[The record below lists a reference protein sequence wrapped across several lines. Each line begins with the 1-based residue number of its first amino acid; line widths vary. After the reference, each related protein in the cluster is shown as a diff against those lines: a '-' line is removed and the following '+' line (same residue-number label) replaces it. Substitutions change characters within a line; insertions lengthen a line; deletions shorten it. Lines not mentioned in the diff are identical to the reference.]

1 MFMVLCLKHKKRL
14 CMKSNPF
21 YYGGTIKDEYFCNRT
36 SELKILKD
44 DMYSGMNCLIY
55 APRRF
60 GKTSLVLRALK
71 ELQNSDKI
79 KYVFMDLMYV
89 STVEEFINNYF
100 NLLAKNLEEPTDKVV
115 NFFKSVLKIRPNINV
130 NFDVN
135 GTPNFSLAMTA
146 NDADQT
152 LEDVLNIALAFAKD
166 SKKIVIVFDEFQE
179 IANLGIEAKLRSVI
193 QQHSNNISYIFMG
206 SKKSLL
212 HQMFLNKNR
221 PFYKSVKHFKI
232 KEIGRD
238 DWLEFISSKFEKT
251 DKKIDSDIIDK
262 ILDITKGFPYYTQQF
277 SYEIWNLTNE
287 YTDNNI
293 FQEALKIILEREED
307 LFSIELE
314 NLTPNQRKALKIVVA
329 KNGENLY
336 DEQYLAKFKIKTG
349 SFQTALQGLLQ
360 KDILDK
366 NTNQYYFQDPLFEYW
381 VKSL

>member
-1 MFMVLCLKHKKRL
+1 
-14 CMKSNPF
+14 MKSNPF
-21 YYGGTIKDEYFCNRT
+21 YYGGTIKDEYFCNRVN
-36 SELKILKD
+36 ELKYLKD

-71 ELQNSDKI
+71 ELQKSDNV
-79 KYVFMDLMYV
+79 KYVFMDLMYI
-89 STVEEFINNYF
+89 STIEEFINQYF
-100 NLLAKNLEEPTDKVV
+100 NLLAKNLEEPTDKVI

-130 NFDVN
+130 NFDVS

-146 NDADQT
+146 DDTHQT
-152 LEDVLNIALAFAKD
+152 FEDVLNIPLAFIKND
-166 SKKIVIVFDEFQE
+166 KKIVIVFDEFQE
-179 IANLGIEAKLRSVI
+179 IINLDIEAKLRSVI
-193 QQHSNNISYIFMG
+193 QQHSNKISYIFMG

-212 HQMFLNKNR
+212 HQMFLDKNR
-221 PFYKSVKHFKI
+221 PFYKSVKHFII
-232 KEIGRD
+232 KEIGSN
-238 DWLEFISSKFEKT
+238 DWLEFITSKFEKT
-251 DKKIDSDIIDK
+251 GKKIDSQIINK

-277 SYEIWNLTNE
+277 SYEIWNLTNDIADD
-287 YTDNNI
+287 TI
-293 FQEALKIILEREED
+293 FINALKIILEREED

-314 NLTPNQRKALKIVVA
+314 NLTPNQKKALKIVVA

-366 NTNQYYFQDPLFEYW
+366 NSKEYYFQDPLFEYW
-381 VKSL
+381 IKSF